1 MKKRKGYRAGTSSVR
16 QDYRQ
21 GGRVK
26 LYGGGDGDPGLGII
40 GEPGYGVMLGPS
52 IEEIEAQLQ
61 AAKDLEKNKQEQL
74 KEQERRAAM
83 AEEEKESA
91 QKLAKG
97 EGTLPTIPDAA
108 KVDTGPEATAQSL
121 APSSPITTEQAVIP
135 TTTTADTIAE
145 TAQIQAPAQL
155 TAQQTAAA
163 QAATP
168 ATITGAEG
176 QVSTE
181 AIAAAPTVEQVAP
194 IQAEPVEIKQGALT
208 ERVVGTLSPAAM
220 ATAAQ
225 AGGTSLSRVTRAKK
239 QLRNS
244 GLSEAN
250 IIELGNDPET
260 LETKLTEFTEAER
273 GIIAGLPEEALVSNQ
288 LDSLLTGIE
297 NGQIPTWA
305 SPAVAA
311 VEQMLAQRG
320 LDASTVGRDALLNTI
335 IQSALPIAQ
344 SNAQAIQSSFSQDK
358 NLEAQ
363 IEIKNAEFRQQTAL
377 SNADKVFNLNLAQ
390 FNADQQTALSN
401 SKFLQ
406 TVSLTEANNK
416 QQAAIQN
423 AVLTSQ
429 INLAQADINQKN
441 QIQNAQAF
449 LQMDLSNLSNE
460 QQSIIVQAQ
469 QQQQTLLSNQAAAN
483 AASQFNA
490 TSVNQTNQFMSSLAS
505 QVDQYNVGQQNAV
518 SQFNA
523 QQSNAQRA
531 LEFQIG
537 ADISKANATM
547 VNNISQF
554 NAQQDFERDKFN
566 VTNAQAIE
574 QSNLAWRR
582 QANTINTAAQN
593 AINQQNAQNA
603 FQMSSQAQAFL
614 WQELRDQANYSWQS
628 SENDQNRKAQLYA
641 QALANEGGSASDWS
655 TNLNSITTVLNTMF
669 NKVT

>member
-1 MKKRKGYRAGTSSVR
+1 
-16 QDYRQ
+16 
-21 GGRVK
+21 
-26 LYGGGDGDPGLGII
+26 
-40 GEPGYGVMLGPS
+40 
-52 IEEIEAQLQ
+52 
-61 AAKDLEKNKQEQL
+61 
-74 KEQERRAAM
+74 
-83 AEEEKESA
+83 
-91 QKLAKG
+91 
-97 EGTLPTIPDAA
+97 
-108 KVDTGPEATAQSL
+108 
-121 APSSPITTEQAVIP
+121 
-135 TTTTADTIAE
+135 
-145 TAQIQAPAQL
+145 
-155 TAQQTAAA
+155 
-163 QAATP
+163 
-168 ATITGAEG
+168 
-176 QVSTE
+176 
-181 AIAAAPTVEQVAP
+181 
-194 IQAEPVEIKQGALT
+194 
-208 ERVVGTLSPAAM
+208 M

-641 QALANEGGSASDWS
+641 QALANEGGSSSNWS

>member
-26 LYGGGDGDPGLGII
+26 LYGGGIDFEIPIFDFPITPMPPVVI
-40 GEPGYGVMLGPS
+40 PPTTAQV
-52 IEEIEAQLQ
+52 EEN
-61 AAKDLEKNKQEQL
+61 EKE
-74 KEQERRAAM
+74 KEREENM
-83 AEEEKESA
+83 AEQKEIA
-91 QKLAKG
+91 EQLAKG

-155 TAQQTAAA
+155 TAQQAVAA

-168 ATITGAEG
+168 TTITGAEG

-641 QALANEGGSASDWS
+641 QALANEGGSSSNWS